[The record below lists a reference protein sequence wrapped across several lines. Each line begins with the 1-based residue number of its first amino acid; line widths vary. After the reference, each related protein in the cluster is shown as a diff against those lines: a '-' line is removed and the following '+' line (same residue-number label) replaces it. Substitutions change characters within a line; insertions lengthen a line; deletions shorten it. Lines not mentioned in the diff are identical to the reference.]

1 MICELTYYRTEK
13 KYWIEKDCNYSRFL
27 WNVTEIHNLGIVNS
41 AVGWRTNKSRFE
53 MKWIKWVS
61 KTCSIW
67 CARNPFNDI
76 FSNPVSIV
84 VSLCLVPV
92 SLQGDVFVKISR
104 RQMLGLLSSSTWGA
118 KTKDAATATTPMMML
133 ITCNKKHVC
142 KYFYIILK
150 HFECDKL
157 SKLI

>member
-1 MICELTYYRTEK
+1 MTRQRIKLNNMICELTYYRTEK

-76 FSNPVSIV
+76 FSNPVSIF
-84 VSLCLVPV
+84 VSLCLVLV
-92 SLQGDVFVKISR
+92 SLQGDVFIKISR
-104 RQMLGLLSSSTWGA
+104 RQMLGLLSSSTGGA
-118 KTKDAATATTPMMML
+118 KRTDDATATNPMIML
-133 ITCNKKHVC
+133 ITCNQKTR
-142 KYFYIILK
+142 L
-150 HFECDKL
+150 
-157 SKLI
+157 